1 MTPDKLKKG
10 DEIRVIAPA
19 RGIKIISDDCIEIA
33 IKRLKAFGFK
43 VSFGT
48 NTTKDNWDNFCSTS
62 VENRINDIHEAF
74 LDKNVKAILTV
85 LGGYNSNQLLKYIDY
100 DIIKNNPKIFCGYSD
115 ITALLNGIYA
125 KTGLITYSGPHFS
138 SFGMDQGFDYTSDS
152 FVKMLIEDK
161 TNHIAPSLEW
171 SDDLWFINQTER
183 NFITNDGYWIINDGV
198 ASGKIIGGN
207 LITFN
212 NLLGS
217 EYCPKFEADT
227 ILFIEDTEAV
237 KVENF
242 DSSLQSLIHQ
252 PNFTNVKGIV
262 IGRFQN
268 GSKISKENILEVIKS
283 KKELQNMPIL
293 ANVDFGHTTPMLTI
307 PIGGYAEL
315 KSDKLSIYSK

>member
-252 PNFTNVKGIV
+252 PNFANVKGIV